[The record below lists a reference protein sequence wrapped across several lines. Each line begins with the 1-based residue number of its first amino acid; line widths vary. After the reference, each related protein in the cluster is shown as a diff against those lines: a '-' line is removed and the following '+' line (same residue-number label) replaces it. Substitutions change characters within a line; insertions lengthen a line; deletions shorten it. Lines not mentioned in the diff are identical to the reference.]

1 LLGYPCL
8 LPAPETHLFTG
19 NLIAILS
26 SGLIHVLY
34 SLFVDPQDYE
44 FAELDKQ
51 ITLVEED
58 LRGLTEAEQDLV
70 ELRNAERWITNRG
83 YALTLVLVVVWPIMS
98 IPAGIFTKSYFAFWV
113 LVALAWGFGAAIT
126 IAILPLTESSEKINT
141 ALSGMFNWVTGR
153 KAERAEE
160 GAGKVIDE
168 TDGKL
173 EEDA

>member
-1 LLGYPCL
+1 M
-8 LPAPETHLFTG
+8 LPAPETHLLFSG

-26 SGLIHVLY
+26 SGVIHVLY

-83 YALTLVLVVVWPIMS
+83 YALTLVLVVGWPIMS
-98 IPAGIFTKSYFAFWV
+98 IPAGIFTKC
-113 LVALAWGFGAAIT
+113 
-126 IAILPLTESSEKINT
+126 
-141 ALSGMFNWVTGR
+141 
-153 KAERAEE
+153 
-160 GAGKVIDE
+160 
-168 TDGKL
+168 
-173 EEDA
+173 